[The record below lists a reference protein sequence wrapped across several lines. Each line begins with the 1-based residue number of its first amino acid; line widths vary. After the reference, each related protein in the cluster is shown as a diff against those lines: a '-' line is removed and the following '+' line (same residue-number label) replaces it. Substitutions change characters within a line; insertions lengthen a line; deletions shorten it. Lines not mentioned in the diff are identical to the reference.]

1 MSMFAFSC
9 KSCAHCRYG
18 MECDLGKELD
28 QYGDA
33 SDCIG
38 FEEAAVI
45 QYGGFIEI
53 DDSMKLEPISL
64 DVFIDDLV
72 RSAMNE
78 KLKGDKDE

>member
-1 MSMFAFSC
+1 MFAFSC

-18 MECDLGKELD
+18 QECDLGKELD

-33 SDCIG
+33 CDCTG
-38 FEEAAVI
+38 FEEAADN
-45 QYGGFIEI
+45 QHGGFIEI

-78 KLKGDKDE
+78 KLKGDRND